1 MSQDL
6 VNGLEEFMEVDQLTD
21 VQHVTKKV
29 TMQNLVKVT
38 QLILKQQKER

>member
-29 TMQNLVKVT
+29 TMQNLVRVT
-38 QLILKQQKER
+38 LLILKQQKGR